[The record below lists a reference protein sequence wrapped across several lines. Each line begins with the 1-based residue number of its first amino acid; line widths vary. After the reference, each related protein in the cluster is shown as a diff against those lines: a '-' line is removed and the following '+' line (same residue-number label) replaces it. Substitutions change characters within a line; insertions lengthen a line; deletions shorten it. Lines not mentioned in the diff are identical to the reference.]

1 MDEEA
6 KMPVDLVQGRNGA
19 PGSIPV
25 DTRQGRGEK
34 VTDAHSARAR
44 VYAVTSGK
52 GGVGKT
58 TFVINAAV
66 ELALQKN
73 RNTFKKNNVLVIDS
87 DIGLANLHLRFYKN
101 IHEKGTI
108 MTILESEKDGEELQ
122 REVERIRYM
131 PDHAIGLHIIAGSC
145 ADDDIFRL
153 TSKMKK
159 EFERLFS
166 YLLEAYDYIIFDCGA
181 GITRTNA
188 FFEGMSDE
196 IIICTNYEEAA
207 VLGAYAKIKIN
218 VLQNEKTRFG
228 LVVNKADMQ
237 EGESCHR
244 TLENLVLDKMKL
256 HLNYLGNVR
265 KDDALIKKSASQRM
279 PVYYIDRN
287 SELRKDYLMLS
298 HRLIGEEMP
307 ALPEKKDFISRIV
320 NLFQKKPVEQER
332 E

>member
-1 MDEEA
+1 
-6 KMPVDLVQGRNGA
+6 
-19 PGSIPV
+19 
-25 DTRQGRGEK
+25 
-34 VTDAHSARAR
+34 VTDAHAGRAK

-58 TFVINAAV
+58 TFVINVAV

-73 RNTFKKNNVLVIDS
+73 RSTFNRNKVLVIDS

-108 MTILESEKDGEELQ
+108 MTILESQKDGEELKS
-122 REVERIRYM
+122 EVERIMYA
-131 PDHAIGLHIIAGSC
+131 PDHAIGLHILAGSC

-159 EFERLFS
+159 EFELLFS
-166 YLLEAYDYIIFDCGA
+166 YLVDSYDYIIFDCGA

-188 FFEGMSDE
+188 FFEGISDE

-218 VLQNEKTRFG
+218 VLQNDRTRFG
-228 LVVNKADMQ
+228 LVVNKADRQ
-237 EGESCHR
+237 EGESCHT
-244 TLENLVLDKMKL
+244 TLDSLVVEKLKL
-256 HLNYLGNVR
+256 HVNYLGNVR
-265 KDDALIKKSASQRM
+265 KDDSLIRKSASQRM

-287 SELRKDYLMLS
+287 SEIRKDYLVLGHHLM
-298 HRLIGEEMP
+298 GEEMT
-307 ALPEKKDFISRIV
+307 ALPAKKDFISRIV
-320 NLFQKKPVEQER
+320 NLLHRKPVEQEK